1 MAYQYDPTDKFGY
14 KDTLPEG
21 HPEKIIKGSEFDDE
35 FNKIST
41 ESGATSDAL
50 LAEIAARIAGD
61 ARLQKQIDEIL
72 LNGGGGGGGDGSDVY
87 VKWADV
93 KEKPPSI
100 YMLGVQNAVAGGTY
114 ADIIGGSYKTTL
126 KEKI

>member
-21 HPEKIIKGSEFDDE
+21 HPEKIIKGKEFDDE
-35 FNKIST
+35 FNKISS

-50 LAEIAARIAGD
+50 AAEIAARIAGD

-72 LNGGGGGGGDGSDVY
+72 LNGGGGGGDNEDVY

-93 KEKPPSI
+93 KEKPASI
-100 YMLGVQNAVAGGTY
+100 YVLGTQNTIFGGTY
-114 ADIIGGSYKTTL
+114 
-126 KEKI
+126 EN

>member
-35 FNKIST
+35 FNKIS
-41 ESGATSDAL
+41 SNSQQGSDAL
-50 LAEIAARIAGD
+50 AQEIAARIAGD
-61 ARLQKQIDEIL
+61 LKLQKQIDDIL
-72 LNGGGGGGGDGSDVY
+72 LNGGGGDGGGSPGY
-87 VKWADV
+87 VRWYDV

-100 YMLGVQNAVAGGTY
+100 YMLGVQNAISGGSY
-114 ADIIGGSYKTTL
+114 SDINGGSYKTAL

>member
-61 ARLQKQIDEIL
+61 AKLQKQIDEIL
-72 LNGGGGGGGDGSDVY
+72 LNGGGGDGGDPGY
-87 VKWADV
+87 IRWNDV

-114 ADIIGGSYKTTL
+114 TDITGGSYKTAL